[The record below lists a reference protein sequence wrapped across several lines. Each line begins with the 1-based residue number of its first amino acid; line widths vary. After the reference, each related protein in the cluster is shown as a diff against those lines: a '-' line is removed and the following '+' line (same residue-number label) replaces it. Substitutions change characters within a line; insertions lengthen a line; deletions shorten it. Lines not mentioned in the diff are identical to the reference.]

1 MRLSETITAI
11 LLPASMF
18 GLMFGMGL
26 ALVPEDFRRIARVPG
41 PVVTGTLLQLVGMPL
56 VGIALASFY
65 SLPPLLAVGLVIVAA
80 CPGGML
86 SNMFVHLSHANTALS
101 ITLTATATTVTLITL
116 PLWIRGVMANVGD
129 GSVAVEIP
137 LLATAAELGSLTIL
151 PVLLGMIFRA
161 SHPAAARFES
171 PLSILGS
178 LGVVGSVVYQSASR
192 PELPTAEFMASLAP
206 AILLIL
212 AASGLGLFVPLL
224 LRQSAADAIA
234 ISVELTVKNG
244 VLGLVVAASAFDALA
259 PTIPIL
265 VYTTFMIPIALML
278 LFGHRM
284 LEKRRA
290 AEISE

>member
-1 MRLSETITAI
+1 MPLSETITAI

-41 PVVTGTLLQLVGMPL
+41 PVVTGTLLQLVGMPI
-56 VGIALASFY
+56 VGIALASAY

-80 CPGGML
+80 CPGGMM
-86 SNMFVHLSHANTALS
+86 SNMFVHLSRANTALS

-116 PLWIRGVMANVGD
+116 PLWIRGVMGLFGD
-129 GSVAVEIP
+129 GATAVEIP

-151 PVLLGMIFRA
+151 PVILGMIFRA
-161 SHPAAARFES
+161 GHPAAVRFER

-178 LGVVGSVVYQSASR
+178 IGVVGSVIYQAASR
-192 PELPTAEFMASLAP
+192 PELPTAELAASLEP

-234 ISVELTVKNG
+234 ISVELCVKNG
-244 VLGLVVAASAFDALA
+244 VLGLVVTASAFDDLA

-265 VYTTFMIPIALML
+265 VYTTFMTPIALTL
-278 LFGHRM
+278 LFAHRF

-290 AEISE
+290 ALSA